1 MPRRPQID
9 HEEIINRAMHLFWQR
24 GYKNTSVED
33 LIKEAGINR
42 FNLYE
47 IFGGKQGLYLK
58 ALDKYRDEVFLQ
70 RMKKIDDHQN
80 GLFGIQEYF
89 ESLEKFLIDSKGEFT
104 CLMMNSQ
111 IELVPKN
118 KKVSKKVSF
127 YFKKMEQT
135 FYKALL
141 RAKKR
146 SNLSKDSNLRD
157 LAKFLTGSAQGMCVM
172 SKSAD
177 AVEYLRAY
185 TKTIIN
191 TLEQHTK

>member
-1 MPRRPQID
+1 MPRRSQID

-24 GYKNTSVED
+24 GYKKTSVED
-33 LIKEAGINR
+33 LIKEAGVNR

-47 IFGGKQGLYLK
+47 TFGGKQGLYLK

-80 GLFGIQEYF
+80 GLQGIRDYF
-89 ESLEKFLIDSKGEFT
+89 ESLEKFLIDSKGTFT

-118 KKVSKKVSF
+118 RKVSQKVSF

-135 FYKALL
+135 FYNALL
-141 RAKKR
+141 RAKKE
-146 SNLSKDSNLRD
+146 SKLSKDSDLRD

-177 AVEYLRAY
+177 AVEFLRAY
-185 TKTIIN
+185 TKTIIK
-191 TLEQHTK
+191 TLEQHAQ

>member
-9 HEEIINRAMHLFWQR
+9 YEEIIDRAMHLFWQR
-24 GYKNTSVED
+24 GYKKTSVED
-33 LIKEAGINR
+33 LINEAGINR

-47 IFGGKQGLYLK
+47 TFGGKQGLYLK

-70 RMKKIDDHQN
+70 RMKKIDDHKN
-80 GLFGIQEYF
+80 GLQGIRDYF
-89 ESLEKFLIDSKGEFT
+89 ESLEKFLIDSKGDFT

-118 KKVSKKVSF
+118 KKVSEKVSF

-135 FYKALL
+135 FYNALS
-141 RAKKR
+141 RAKKESKL
-146 SNLSKDSNLRD
+146 SNNSDLRD

-177 AVEYLRAY
+177 SVEFLRAY
-185 TKTIIN
+185 TKTIIK
-191 TLEQHTK
+191 TLEQHAQ